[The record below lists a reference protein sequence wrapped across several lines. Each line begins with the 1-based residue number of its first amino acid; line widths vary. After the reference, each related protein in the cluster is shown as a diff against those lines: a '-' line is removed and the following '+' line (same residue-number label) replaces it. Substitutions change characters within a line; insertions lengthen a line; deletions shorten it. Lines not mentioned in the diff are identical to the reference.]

1 MNLCTDVGSNMDEI
15 RQSGTC
21 RAPGNT
27 RTRSGMGTALSIKER
42 LLSKVIILAVHIHRY
57 AGLPD
62 CLSVPR
68 SAGGTPAIRSHEYT
82 KQMFGKGRRAGGE
95 GGGAQRGYAA
105 CLSQG
110 RRHLARSAIQRH
122 HCSCNR
128 QTETLQRSASKI
140 WARPSARGLFG
151 IHIENVK

>member
-1 MNLCTDVGSNMDEI
+1 MDEI
-15 RQSGTC
+15 RQCGTC

-27 RTRSGMGTALSIKER
+27 RTRTGMGTALSIKER

-110 RRHLARSAIQRH
+110 RRHLARSLGNPTSSLLMQPTDRDTAAFR
-122 HCSCNR
+122 
-128 QTETLQRSASKI
+128 LQDMGPAKCK
-140 WARPSARGLFG
+140 RPLWHSYRECQMRRGQM
-151 IHIENVK
+151 I